1 MQSTQV
7 KIALLL
13 VMLTVAPACVLAA
26 PGISPSFPGAA
37 VSGVVR
43 NGQGVAQLGALVQ
56 VLLNDTVPVGYT
68 FTDLH
73 GRYLIANL
81 LPGKYQVRAS
91 GSLFV
96 PAQRGNLQLRPG
108 VRSVVNL
115 TLNTLFDTASWLPAE
130 RRKADEPSDDWRW
143 TLRSAAN
150 RPILR
155 MVENGQ
161 IVMVSTSESQS
172 KHPVDRARASMIT
185 GDGAF
190 GGGGLHN
197 VVAVDRVLDDGANLR
212 LRADIGSAR
221 GPLVAGPST
230 DLTAG
235 YERRL
240 GPGGISRV
248 VAAYQSHPELMSAG
262 RGAGFQAMQIASAQ
276 KMQLGDLADVE
287 VGSAFFAVHTAG
299 YAMASHPF
307 LRVTMHPTSD
317 WSVGYR
323 MATTREL
330 QAFDGLETMEMDLP
344 LAAKLNGKMQTER
357 GLHQQVTVGRKAG
370 RGMVQASYYRDALA
384 QVFLTG
390 GGVLRADDLNGA
402 SNAGVESQG
411 VISDTSTGSF
421 KVLSA
426 GYRAQGMNVMLT
438 EPITPGMWVAVEY
451 SSGMALAA
459 GDLSKVTL
467 ANVTRELSAEA
478 AHSLAVALKGR
489 VIHTGTQVRAAYRW
503 QPEHLVTAINPYA
516 AFGDQ
521 AYLSFYLRQ
530 PIRVGRM
537 LPPGLEATIDVTN
550 LMAQGY
556 RPFVS
561 ADGHT
566 LFLAQSPRTMQAG
579 LAFTF

>member
-7 KIALLL
+7 KIALLI
-13 VMLTVAPACVLAA
+13 VMLTVAPVCVLAA
-26 PGISPSFPGAA
+26 PGATPFPGAA

-43 NGQGVAQLGALVQ
+43 DAQGVAQLGALVQ
-56 VLLNDTVPVGYT
+56 VLLNDTVPVGSA

-73 GRYLIANL
+73 GKYLIANL
-81 LPGKYQVRAS
+81 VPGKYQVRAS
-91 GSLFV
+91 QSLFV

-115 TLNTLFDTASWLPAE
+115 TLNTLFDTTSWLPAE

-155 MVENGQ
+155 MVEDGQ
-161 IVMVSTSESQS
+161 IVMMSSSDSQA
-172 KHPVDRARASMIT
+172 KHTMDRARASMTT
-185 GDGAF
+185 GDGTF

-230 DLTAG
+230 DMTAG

-240 GPGGISRV
+240 GVGGMSRLV
-248 VAAYQSHPELMSAG
+248 VAYQSHPELMTAG
-262 RGAGFQAMQIASAQ
+262 RGAGLQAVQVASAQ

-287 VGSAFFAVHTAG
+287 VGSVFFATHTAG
-299 YAMASHPF
+299 YATASHPF
-307 LRVTMHPTSD
+307 LRVTAHPTSD

-330 QAFDGLETMEMDLP
+330 QGFDGLDTVEMDLP
-344 LAAKLNGKMQTER
+344 LAAKRNGKMQTER
-357 GLHQQVTVGRKAG
+357 GLHQQITVARKVGRG
-370 RGMVQASYYRDALA
+370 TMQASYYRDNLA
-384 QVFLTG
+384 EVFLTG
-390 GGVLRADDLNGA
+390 GGVLRADDLNGTSVA
-402 SNAGVESQG
+402 SADGQG
-411 VISDTSTGSF
+411 VVSDTGTGSF
-421 KVLSA
+421 KLLSS
-426 GYRAQGMNVMLT
+426 GYRAQGINVTWT
-438 EPITPGMWVAVEY
+438 EPVTAGMWVAVGY
-451 SSGMALAA
+451 SNGRALAA
-459 GDLSKVTL
+459 GDLAKVTL
-467 ANVTRELSAEA
+467 TDVTRELTPEA
-478 AHSLAVALKGR
+478 AHSLVLALKGR

-503 QPEHLVTAINPYA
+503 QPEHLVTAIDPYA

-521 AYLSFYLRQ
+521 AYLSFYVRQ

-566 LFLAQSPRTMQAG
+566 LFLAQSPRTIQAG